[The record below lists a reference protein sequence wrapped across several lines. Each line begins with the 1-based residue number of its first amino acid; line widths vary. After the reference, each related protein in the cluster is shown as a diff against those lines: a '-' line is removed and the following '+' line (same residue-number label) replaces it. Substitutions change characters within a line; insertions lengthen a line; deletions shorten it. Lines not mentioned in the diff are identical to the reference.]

1 MSWWFLEFVAD
12 CTSESEAAP
21 WFTQPATHR
30 VAGNCVES
38 STWLTSA
45 VTTSN
50 GIALARCHKQS
61 GRLTSCISL
70 FMLTWLQAGIYRRQ
84 LHHGTQSC
92 LTRMADSEHIL
103 IYSPGP
109 GAVFTGLNTSNTHSA
124 ETSSAA
130 RRVSWFSLPYNVSLI
145 IPVGKLLQF
154 KIKRCSSHQED
165 SYSAT
170 ELLMV
175 PDINHKLVALSENPD
190 MLLLLETFINLS
202 NCHYCKAS
210 FF

>member
-1 MSWWFLEFVAD
+1 MKVRRRPGSHKPTEL
-12 CTSESEAAP
+12 
-21 WFTQPATHR
+21 R
-30 VAGNCVES
+30 VIVLNHPHSQMVLIS
-38 STWLTSA
+38 WLTSA

-70 FMLTWLQAGIYRRQ
+70 FTLTWLQAGIYRRQ
-84 LHHGTQSC
+84 LHDGAQSC

-109 GAVFTGLNTSNTHSA
+109 GAVFTGLNTSSTHSA

-145 IPVGKLLQF
+145 IPVGKLLQL
-154 KIKRCSSHQED
+154 KIKRFKKKN
-165 SYSAT
+165 APVT
-170 ELLMV
+170 RK
-175 PDINHKLVALSENPD
+175 IRI
-190 MLLLLETFINLS
+190 LLL
-202 NCHYCKAS
+202 S
-210 FF
+210 F